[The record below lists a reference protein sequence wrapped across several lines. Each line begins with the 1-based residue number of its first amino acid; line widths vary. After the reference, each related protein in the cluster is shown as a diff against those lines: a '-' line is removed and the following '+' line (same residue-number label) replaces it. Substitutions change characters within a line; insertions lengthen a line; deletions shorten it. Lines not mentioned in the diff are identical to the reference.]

1 MRYHPR
7 IKNGNVDSGASSSFQ
22 HVHAHKSYKE
32 SNANAIRSYR
42 RRMSMDIGSQ
52 VKADLSHGELRQH
65 RVRIW
70 TRLLFDYALWNSLIQ
85 AAGIVAGLLFV
96 NLMPLREYA
105 FYTLASS
112 GATFLTILCDLGV
125 TNSLFYFRRKAEVSA
140 VSFEAYVQ
148 GGERLR
154 RLILGLGTPVF
165 LSVFLFFALRN
176 GFGATESVTAA
187 LLVVGGTWYQISAAI
202 RTLSMKIEGR
212 YRESYVV
219 EAVAAGTR
227 LAIACLLAVASAMYG
242 LLGVAGNALAFRLA
256 ALAGRHGRRRAVF
269 GAPQMRSVAERRS
282 IRRELI
288 GYIIPTLPN
297 AIYFAFQG
305 VIVTGL
311 SAVFGNTQNIAEV
324 GALGR
329 LGVIVGLLGG
339 LVPALIIPRL
349 TRVGDER
356 LYKVRYVQYGA
367 VLIVAGLVIL
377 ATATAW
383 PWLFLML
390 LGRQYAA
397 LSSEVAIVI
406 AGAVVSLIGSYCGGV
421 NQARGWVR
429 LQPAALGVFV
439 SAQALLIWGLPLS
452 TTGDVFLFSLISASV
467 GSLLQFTLNVIGFSR
482 PEWVAIRDL

>member
-1 MRYHPR
+1 MG
-7 IKNGNVDSGASSSFQ
+7 I
-22 HVHAHKSYKE
+22 E
-32 SNANAIRSYR
+32 
-42 RRMSMDIGSQ
+42 SQ
-52 VKADLSHGELRQH
+52 VKAGRSYRELGQH
-65 RVRIW
+65 RVGIW

-125 TNSLFYFRRKAEVSA
+125 TNSLFYFRRKTEVSA
-140 VSFEAYVQ
+140 GSFEAYVQ
-148 GGERLR
+148 GGEHLR

-165 LSVFLFFALRN
+165 LSVFLYFALRN
-176 GFGATESVTAA
+176 GFGATESVIAG
-187 LLVVGGTWYQISAAI
+187 LLVVGGVWYQISAAI
-202 RTLSMKIEGR
+202 RALSMKIDGR
-212 YRESYVV
+212 YRESYAV

-227 LAIACLLAVASAMYG
+227 LAIASVLAVASAMYG